1 MLRDARC
8 LTLHHVQGGV
18 TIAEEEEEE
27 EEGPDSDEEDAPLQ
41 VARGAEAEAGEA
53 TPWRDFAEKKLD
65 SDSESE
71 DEKPVAKRGSS
82 LPHTR
87 RTSLGLRAGFR
98 PWASAQVMRL
108 RAECVCG
115 GGGGGDAAP
124 PKAPVLVEVPQRA
137 LPPPRSRQTQSVK
150 VDFTQLE
157 TGHLPARES
166 REKEIRQ
173 FKRQNNVAPVHADAT
188 DLTEREPIFL
198 KDKGDGF
205 YNTGNLS
212 AAVNAYSAALEM
224 DAGFIRC
231 LANRAACHLQLGD
244 TAACIADCTKALELQ
259 VGLAGGRDYAG

>member
-1 MLRDARC
+1 
-8 LTLHHVQGGV
+8 V
-18 TIAEEEEEE
+18 
-27 EEGPDSDEEDAPLQ
+27 
-41 VARGAEAEAGEA
+41 
-53 TPWRDFAEKKLD
+53 
-65 SDSESE
+65 
-71 DEKPVAKRGSS
+71 
-82 LPHTR
+82 
-87 RTSLGLRAGFR
+87 
-98 PWASAQVMRL
+98 
-108 RAECVCG
+108 CVWG
-115 GGGGGDAAP
+115 GGWGDAAP